1 MRKQVN
7 GSLSTANCNFILS
20 NLVANDLVDD
30 PDAETVDP
38 VHVQAD
44 TEEAYSVQTD
54 HEEADPFQAD
64 PEEADPFQTDPEEAD
79 PFQADP
85 FPIES
90 TQIEAVQM
98 QVEVVLSAGII
109 KGFFAHYLHTFCSF
123 ICIIKRQ

>member
-7 GSLSTANCNFILS
+7 GSLSTENCNFILS

-64 PEEADPFQTDPEEAD
+64 PEEADPFQADPEEADPFQADPEEAD

-90 TQIEAVQM
+90 TKLKRFKCKLKLFSVQ
-98 QVEVVLSAGII
+98 V
-109 KGFFAHYLHTFCSF
+109 
-123 ICIIKRQ
+123 

>member
-1 MRKQVN
+1 M
-7 GSLSTANCNFILS
+7 
-20 NLVANDLVDD
+20 VDD

-38 VHVQAD
+38 VQVDTVEEYSMQGNPGKANPVQFD
-44 TEEAYSVQTD
+44 PEEDFFVQTDPEEAYSVQ
-54 HEEADPFQAD
+54 A
-64 PEEADPFQTDPEEAD
+64 DPEEAD

-90 TQIEAVQM
+90 AQIEPVQM

-109 KGFFAHYLHTFCSF
+109 KRLFAYYLQTFCSF

>member
-7 GSLSTANCNFILS
+7 GSLSTENCNFILS

-64 PEEADPFQTDPEEAD
+64 PEEADPFQ
-79 PFQADP
+79 ADP